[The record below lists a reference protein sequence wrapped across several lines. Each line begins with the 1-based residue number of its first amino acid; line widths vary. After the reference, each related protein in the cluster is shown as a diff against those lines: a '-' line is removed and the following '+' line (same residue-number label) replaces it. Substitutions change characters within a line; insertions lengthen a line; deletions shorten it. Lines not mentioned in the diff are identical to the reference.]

1 MAQNNNNNDVQEP
14 GNPENGL
21 TTDWE
26 ERARLAESITDASI
40 DSMVALDRNLRIIS
54 WNDIACIWSGKS
66 SEEVM
71 GKAFFEVFPNA
82 MATPGLH
89 DGIKKALEGL
99 KSFLPSTPDFYL
111 TGYFE
116 TYLVPLKDNS
126 GAITGVLQLIHD
138 VSHRIKAENELKE
151 LNHQL
156 CTQNR
161 ALQHANEEMATFAK
175 IAAHDL
181 KEPLRKI
188 YTFAELI
195 KVQEAALFSYKAKS
209 YFRSIQKSVQR
220 MGLLTDDIVNF
231 LSLNR
236 SGETFTEV
244 DLSTILAEVIAE
256 FRLEIADKNAEITN
270 TMLFRINGYPKA
282 IKQLFTQLI
291 SNALKFQERDNKP
304 RIEIGCEK
312 VESDV
317 IPFAERGQH
326 EQYYCLIFR
335 DNGIGF
341 EPEYSHRIF
350 GLFERL
356 HPQGTFR
363 GSGMGLAI
371 ALKAARM
378 HEGFMKAESEPGKG
392 STFYCYLPVS
402 KSD

>member
-1 MAQNNNNNDVQEP
+1 MATDNDPQEYGDFKKQP
-14 GNPENGL
+14 V
-21 TTDWE
+21 TDWKS
-26 ERARLAESITDASI
+26 RAELAESITDASI
-40 DSMVALDRNLRIIS
+40 DSSVTLDRELRIIS
-54 WNDIACIWSGKS
+54 FNDVAGIWSGKKPA
-66 SEEVM
+66 EVM
-71 GKAFFEVFPNA
+71 GLPFFDVFPDA
-82 MATPGLH
+82 ADTPGL
-89 DGIKKALEGL
+89 KSALTDALNGR
-99 KSFLPSTPDFYL
+99 KSFLPSGPGFYL

-116 TYLVPLKDNS
+116 THILPLRNS
-126 GAITGVLQLIHD
+126 DGVITGVLNLIHD

-151 LNHQL
+151 LNQQL
-156 CTQNR
+156 FTQNL

-195 KVQEAALFSYKAKS
+195 KVQEAADFSDKAKS

-236 SGETFTEV
+236 GGEVFSEV
-244 DLSTILAEVIAE
+244 DLSDTLAQVLSE
-256 FRLEIADKNAEITN
+256 FKAEIADKRANIIHSE
-270 TMLFRINGYPKA
+270 LFTINGYSKA
-282 IKQLFTQLI
+282 IKQLFHQII
-291 SNALKFQERDNKP
+291 SNALKFQESDNP
-304 RIEIGCEK
+304 PEIEIGCEK
-312 VESDV
+312 VCASD
-317 IPFAERGQH
+317 IPFPEARQQEF
-326 EQYYCLIFR
+326 YYCLTFR

-341 EPEYSHRIF
+341 EPQYSNRIF

-378 HEGFMKAESEPGKG
+378 HEGFMKAESRPGIG

-402 KSD
+402 KSA